1 LPSVY
6 RVNLLEDRLQSLTES
21 VEGILGAVVVS
32 VEGFVV
38 ASYAPRGKPDTD
50 RLVTN
55 TPQLAAMSATLM
67 ALGEQT
73 LTRLAQGKIERLMI
87 EGEDGAMLVYPIN
100 QNAAVAVLVAKW
112 AKIGLALLA
121 SARAARDFALLLE
134 GNSGFLQR

>member
-1 LPSVY
+1 LPPVY

-38 ASYAPRGKPDTD
+38 ASYAPRGNPDTA
-50 RLVTN
+50 RLVSN

-112 AKIGLALLA
+112 AKIGLALMA
-121 SARAARDFALLLE
+121 SARAAQDFARLLDGNTGFLE
-134 GNSGFLQR
+134 G